1 MQPKIPLLVALT
13 NILII
18 NTLNSNATN
27 ATLNPYNFSRARGIY
42 IFLYCVLLKNSIGI

>member
-27 ATLNPYNFSRARGIY
+27 ATLNPYRFFQGNTI
-42 IFLYCVLLKNSIGI
+42 

>member
-1 MQPKIPLLVALT
+1 MQPKIPLLVALA

-27 ATLNPYNFSRARGIY
+27 ATLNPYRFFSENTI
-42 IFLYCVLLKNSIGI
+42 